1 MALTSHTTR
10 QFIKA
15 EMLLFD
21 LDGTLVD
28 STEAVNKHW
37 TAFGREIAVDPVT
50 LLQAA
55 HGRRT
60 IDTLE
65 MFCPERA
72 NWKDVQEMEASI
84 PRDHG
89 ESAKLVPGASELLQ
103 HSIEANA
110 RWAIVTSGSAPL
122 ARGWLDRFSLPVPQ
136 TLVTAESVSLGKPD
150 PAGYELARAEL
161 GRGQPATASVA
172 ALSVVFEDSPAGIR
186 AGKAAGCTV
195 VGLVTSH
202 DIITVRAAG
211 PDWVVY
217 DLSSVRVVSS
227 VDRLLTLELDCI
239 AE

>member
-1 MALTSHTTR
+1 
-10 QFIKA
+10 
-15 EMLLFD
+15 
-21 LDGTLVD
+21 
-28 STEAVNKHW
+28 
-37 TAFGREIAVDPVT
+37 
-50 LLQAA
+50 
-55 HGRRT
+55 
-60 IDTLE
+60 
-65 MFCPERA
+65 
-72 NWKDVQEMEASI
+72 MEASI

-89 ESAKLVPGASELLQ
+89 EGAKLVPGASELLQ

-122 ARGWLDRFSLPVPQ
+122 ARGWLDRFGLPVPQ
-136 TLVTAESVSLGKPD
+136 TLVTAESVSLGKPN